1 MNSLEKK
8 FKLIDESFKIIE
20 IEGWNN
26 FSLKKLADA
35 QKIPLKE
42 INNIFKSKNQILKE
56 FSKMIDHKV
65 ENDFDIKDSENTSI
79 KDNLFELIMLRLEFM
94 QPYRKTL
101 KIIIQVFKTNPLIA
115 KSVTTNILNSIDF
128 YLELTNAYDDSFFDI
143 FKKKSIFVIY
153 GYIFTIWLNDN
164 STELSKTMSE
174 LDRLLT
180 FSEKLA
186 LNFKNYTP
194 F

>member
-1 MNSLEKK
+1 MYEFCIPQTFVKTS
-8 FKLIDESFKIIE
+8 SFLTYS
-20 IEGWNN
+20 
-26 FSLKKLADA
+26 FLCLA
-35 QKIPLKE
+35 
-42 INNIFKSKNQILKE
+42 
-56 FSKMIDHKV
+56 
-65 ENDFDIKDSENTSI
+65 
-79 KDNLFELIMLRLEFM
+79 NL
-94 QPYRKTL
+94 
-101 KIIIQVFKTNPLIA
+101 
-115 KSVTTNILNSIDF
+115 TNILNSIDF

-153 GYIFTIWLNDN
+153 SYIFTIWLDDN

>member
-8 FKLIDESFKIIE
+8 FKLIDASFKIIE

-26 FSLKKLADA
+26 FSLKKLAES
-35 QKIPLKE
+35 QKISLKE
-42 INNIFKSKNQILKE
+42 IINILKSKSQILKE

-65 ENDFDIKDSENTSI
+65 ENNFDIKDLENTSI
-79 KDNLFELIMLRLEFM
+79 KDNLFELIMLRLEYM

-101 KIIIQVFKTNPLIA
+101 RIIIEVLKTNPLIA

-153 GYIFTIWLNDN
+153 SYIFTIWLDDN

-180 FSEKLA
+180 FSEKIS
-186 LNFKNYTP
+186 FKL
-194 F
+194 